1 MLRKNDIPEIKDFVK
16 KEIERSGNFVLE
28 YFEIVDDIELIPL
41 KRKTEMKDSS
51 KYYGCIA
58 VRAGRIRLIDNIRIL
73 LV

>member
-1 MLRKNDIPEIKDFVK
+1 
-16 KEIERSGNFVLE
+16 LE

-58 VRAGRIRLIDNIRIL
+58 VRAGRIRLIDNIRVL